1 MKCKIC
7 EKTQMHV
14 ALKERANGV
23 EAGRRNSLYSG
34 SDRRQH
40 GEMITFPGLFRLFRI
55 ALTVLVIGLAGC
67 AAPRPTAPS
76 VPQAERGI
84 AQPDRYAALLAKAE
98 RGALRITRGETAE
111 EPREPMDRPARRA
124 LMDRAPAAAP
134 APPNV
139 FTGKYRKTAKTTF
152 TSARVETFRTLE
164 TLFKPLT
171 PDHVMVTQFPQLK
184 GTRGNDTPRVAPER
198 RNVKVRAWLYWAARE
213 SDRDFHIILG
223 NTAQLTSATLF
234 MNTEVSGLPEAN
246 PAKRPFPQQQ
256 SDIRAILAKHPH
268 KRGLFVNPVPVEV
281 TGSLL
286 WDGEHRAP
294 HTVGPEGLR
303 PGKAWEIH
311 PIKKLV
317 ER

>member
-1 MKCKIC
+1 
-7 EKTQMHV
+7 
-14 ALKERANGV
+14 
-23 EAGRRNSLYSG
+23 
-34 SDRRQH
+34 
-40 GEMITFPGLFRLFRI
+40 MITLPGLFRGFRI
-55 ALTVLVIGLAGC
+55 AFTIFVIGLAGC

-76 VPQAERGI
+76 VSQADRGI
-84 AQPDRYAALLAKAE
+84 PQPDRYAALLAKAE

-111 EPREPMDRPARRA
+111 APPALMDRPASRA
-124 LMDRAPAAAP
+124 MMDRAPADAAP
-134 APPNV
+134 APANV

-152 TSARVETFRTLE
+152 TSARVETFRSLE
-164 TLFKPLT
+164 TLFEPLT
-171 PDHVMVTQFPQLK
+171 PDHVMVAQFPQLK
-184 GTRGNDTPRVAPER
+184 GTRGNDTARVAPER

-213 SDRDFHIILG
+213 SDRDFHVILG

-246 PAKRPFPQQQ
+246 PTKRPFPQQQ
-256 SDIRAILAKHPH
+256 SDIRAILAKHRH
-268 KRGLFVNPVPVEV
+268 KRGLFVTPVPVEV

-303 PGKAWEIH
+303 PTKAWEIH
-311 PIKKLV
+311 PIKKIV